1 VDERTKRGPVYEWT
15 LVISLALMFGF
26 VGLNRVGI
34 GYVLPPIV
42 QEFHLEFWQAGL
54 LVSGTSLAWAISA
67 WLSGSVS
74 DRVGRKNV
82 LLIGMYAASA
92 ISAILGLAWNF
103 LVLFILRD
111 LLGFGDGVSL
121 TTGQTTI
128 AERTNPNRRALY
140 QGIFNGGYS
149 LLGLGFGAFII
160 THLSTAFGWRWV
172 FTIVAGF
179 GVVITTAL
187 IFILPKDLPASA
199 RSAAGQL
206 RAASFVKDLKEIL
219 GAPGMAR
226 VTVCSTL
233 GLGWL
238 GLNIAFSALFLT
250 QVRGY
255 SLNDAGT
262 ILSISAVLGVSGVV
276 FVPAAADRLGRKV
289 AGIVASIG
297 AGVCFVIFALAPL
310 PTAAIV
316 VVLTLGSIC
325 ASGLAPLTLA
335 TLPSELV
342 PLRRGAAIGVANLFA
357 ASFGITLS
365 PIIGG
370 ILADR
375 SGLIVPVVLA
385 GLCQLAIAPILSGI
399 PETAPRILARQAETQ
414 PAAVEGAMPI

>member
-1 VDERTKRGPVYEWT
+1 MDERSKQGPVYEWT

-34 GYVLPPIV
+34 GFVLPPIV

-54 LVSGTSLAWAISA
+54 LVSGTSLAWAVSA
-67 WLSGSVS
+67 WLSGCVS

-82 LLIGMYAASA
+82 LVIGMYAASA
-92 ISAILGLAWNF
+92 ISAILGTAWNF
-103 LVLFILRD
+103 LSLFIFRD

-121 TTGQTTI
+121 TTGQSTI
-128 AERTNPNRRALY
+128 AERTNPHRRALY

-149 LLGLGFGAFII
+149 LLGLGFGAYII

-172 FTIVAGF
+172 FTIVAVF
-179 GVVITTAL
+179 GVIITTWL
-187 IFILPKDLPASA
+187 IFVLPKDLPASA
-199 RSAAGQL
+199 RSGAGQL
-206 RAASFVKDLKEIL
+206 NASSFFKDLKEIL

-226 VTVCSTL
+226 VTLCSTL

-238 GLNIAFSALFLT
+238 GLNIAFNALFLT

-255 SLNDAGT
+255 SLNDAGS
-262 ILSISAVLGVSGVV
+262 ILSISAVIGVSGVI
-276 FVPAAADRLGRKV
+276 FVPGVADRLGRKV
-289 AGIVASIG
+289 AGIIASIG
-297 AGVCFVIFALAPL
+297 AGVCFLIFALVPM
-310 PTAAIV
+310 PTVATVI
-316 VVLTLGSIC
+316 VLTLGSIC
-325 ASGLAPLTLA
+325 ASGLSPLTLA

-370 ILADR
+370 FLADH
-375 SGLIVPVVLA
+375 SSLIVPVVLG
-385 GLCQLAIAPILSGI
+385 GLCQLGIAPILQGI
-399 PETAPRILARQAETQ
+399 PETAPRILARRLETQ
-414 PAAVEGAMPI
+414 PSAVEGAMPI